1 MAKKKKALSNASG
14 KKTLKGGKK
23 LGKTKLMF
31 ADGSVHF

>member
-1 MAKKKKALSNASG
+1 MAKKKEAAPKTSA

-23 LGKTKLMF
+23 LGETKLMF

>member
-1 MAKKKKALSNASG
+1 MVKKKKAVSNASS

-31 ADGSVHF
+31 ADGSVRF